1 MKSTKDKDN
10 NRCITLHIQTLHH
23 RLLHELNLGTRHFDE
38 KTNRWKWQCVN
49 IEVQKN
55 VLRSLNAFLD
65 SVSGDA
71 RAARHTIIKES
82 VGDILGAVLWI
93 LQSKNGP
100 LLSMASDV
108 ALKLV
113 SVLPNSVLQ
122 SHILDLVCC
131 LSSLLSSHQIDVAIP
146 CATALNLLISNLSAT
161 SEKAVMEALEEIGTV
176 ICVVEKIKDFTEGVK
191 KIEYF
196 EEMVSLLSTILQR
209 WPPSR
214 FPVWNDVKLMKAL
227 ANIHTRNDNSTK
239 VVLLK
244 FYTSLALCD
253 SVARKLIDGGQIFLQ
268 LAVPAMGKS
277 NPHIVRTEGFRLTQ
291 RLLASGED
299 LSKAMDLCGE
309 AIVDAIICGMKE
321 TVLSSKKSGNNH
333 SSLLVEACQL
343 ALITRLSGDHHIRFW
358 KQGIDRVLLNLL
370 VKNMPDQSTE
380 HVLSLEKQI
389 SMAKEGLKVNYH
401 LGLRSHL
408 WDILGWLA
416 IHCGENFNP
425 YTHGSELQ
433 INLLIT
439 CACLT
444 FVDTFQ
450 KWGRICQT
458 DDDNF
463 QSEPVSRAVLMMVY
477 SPCNYISSHTRF
489 LLSDL
494 LKANGIPYLKNLLH
508 TLDYTSSLASYGS
521 SDKLQLAII
530 LIGLTCLSSLTEYQ
544 TCILK
549 SKGIKAVV
557 LIVKRCLSDD
567 IHVERSSFAPHLH
580 TTFHGR
586 TCCHNDEEWEGSNV
600 LLFYGLWCIAEY
612 VKQCGLSEE
621 NSSKFTRDVTYIKA
635 HLGSKLQKICSS
647 PSSSPGVRWYIS
659 YILSYFG
666 CYGFPNELAERFGK
680 CLHEG
685 EYADLRLIVANG
697 NPVSAHGVILAVRCP
712 SLLPP
717 EVLTG
722 SKSSKG
728 VKYKLVG
735 ETMREV
741 RLSAHVDY
749 ETLALL
755 LEYVYMGYLHA
766 GEETVKKL
774 KILAK
779 RCNLK
784 PLLQMLYRQCP
795 KWGTPFPSSDLSSA
809 LDSAGSCFSDVIL
822 EAKSNKLVEWTCNIC
837 SHSVPHL
844 HVHKVILQSACD
856 YLQGLFGSGM
866 QESHSQVLKVDISW
880 EALIK
885 LVKLFYSNEL
895 PNPPSGCLW
904 DNMTDEEKLF
914 HLQPYLEL
922 SWLADYWICE
932 NMQEACWKVIMFCL
946 DSTKQLS
953 IKIIKMAYNLS
964 LWKLVDIAAN
974 LIAPSYSQLRDSGE
988 LQEFDDVIVHLIYSA
1003 SIRRLTQEGG
1013 NSFR

>member
-38 KTNRWKWQCVN
+38 KTNRWKWQCAN

-55 VLRSLNAFLD
+55 VLRSINAFLD
-65 SVSGDA
+65 SISGDS

-82 VGDILGAVLWI
+82 VADVLGAVLWI

-131 LSSLLSSHQIDVAIP
+131 LSSLLSSHQIEVAIP

-161 SEKAVMEALEEIGTV
+161 SEKAVMEALKETETV

-214 FPVWNDVKLMKAL
+214 FPVWNDIKLMNAL
-227 ANIHTRNDNSTK
+227 ANIHTRNDNSIK

-268 LAVPAMGKS
+268 LAVRAMGKS

-321 TVLSSKKSGNNH
+321 TVLSSKKNGNNH

-343 ALITRLSGDHHIRFW
+343 ALITRWSGDHHIRFW
-358 KQGIDRVLLNLL
+358 KQGIDRVILNLL
-370 VKNMPDQSTE
+370 VKNIPDQSTE

-389 SMAKEGLKVNYH
+389 SMAKEGLKANYH

-425 YTHGSELQ
+425 YTYGSELH

-444 FVDTFQ
+444 FVDTIQ

-494 LKANGIPYLKNLLH
+494 LKTNGIPYLKNLLH

-530 LIGLTCLSSLTEYQ
+530 LIGITCLSSLTEYQ

-580 TTFHGR
+580 TTFQGR
-586 TCCHNDEEWEGSNV
+586 SCCHNDKEWEGSNV

-612 VKQCGLSEE
+612 VHQCGLSEE

-635 HLGSKLQKICSS
+635 HLLSKLQKICSS
-647 PSSSPGVRWYIS
+647 ASSSPGVRW
-659 YILSYFG
+659 
-666 CYGFPNELAERFGK
+666 
-680 CLHEG
+680 
-685 EYADLRLIVANG
+685 
-697 NPVSAHGVILAVRCP
+697 
-712 SLLPP
+712 
-717 EVLTG
+717 
-722 SKSSKG
+722 
-728 VKYKLVG
+728 
-735 ETMREV
+735 
-741 RLSAHVDY
+741 
-749 ETLALL
+749 
-755 LEYVYMGYLHA
+755 
-766 GEETVKKL
+766 
-774 KILAK
+774 
-779 RCNLK
+779 
-784 PLLQMLYRQCP
+784 
-795 KWGTPFPSSDLSSA
+795 
-809 LDSAGSCFSDVIL
+809 DVIL
-822 EAKSNKLVEWTCNIC
+822 EAKPNKLVEWTCNIC

-844 HVHKVILQSACD
+844 HVHKVILQSGCD

-904 DNMTDEEKLF
+904 DNMDDEEKLF

-946 DSTKQLS
+946 DSTKQLA

-1013 NSFR
+1013 NCFR

>member
-38 KTNRWKWQCVN
+38 KTNRWKWQCAN

-55 VLRSLNAFLD
+55 VLRSINAFLD
-65 SVSGDA
+65 SISGDS

-82 VGDILGAVLWI
+82 VADVLGAVLWI

-122 SHILDLVCC
+122 SHILDL
-131 LSSLLSSHQIDVAIP
+131 IEVAIP

-161 SEKAVMEALEEIGTV
+161 SEKAVMEALKETETV

-214 FPVWNDVKLMKAL
+214 FPVWNDIKLMNAL
-227 ANIHTRNDNSTK
+227 ANIHTRNDNSIK

-268 LAVPAMGKS
+268 LAVRAMGKS

-321 TVLSSKKSGNNH
+321 TVLSSKKNGNNH
-333 SSLLVEACQL
+333 SSLLVEAY
-343 ALITRLSGDHHIRFW
+343 
-358 KQGIDRVLLNLL
+358 
-370 VKNMPDQSTE
+370 QSTE

-389 SMAKEGLKVNYH
+389 SMAKEGLKANYH

-425 YTHGSELQ
+425 YTYGSELH

-444 FVDTFQ
+444 FVDTIQ

-477 SPCNYISSHTRF
+477 SPY
-489 LLSDL
+489 
-494 LKANGIPYLKNLLH
+494 
-508 TLDYTSSLASYGS
+508 YTSSLASYGS

-530 LIGLTCLSSLTEYQ
+530 LIGITCLSSLTEYQ

-580 TTFHGR
+580 TTFQGR
-586 TCCHNDEEWEGSNV
+586 SCCHNDKEWEGSNV

-612 VKQCGLSEE
+612 VHQCGLSEE

-635 HLGSKLQKICSS
+635 HLLSKLQKICSS
-647 PSSSPGVRWYIS
+647 ASSSPGVRWYVS

-680 CLHEG
+680 CLHEE

-697 NPVSAHGVILAVRCP
+697 NHVSAHGVILAVRCP

-717 EVLTG
+717 EVFTG

-728 VKYKLVG
+728 VKYNLVG
-735 ETMREV
+735 KIMREV

-755 LEYVYMGYLHA
+755 LEYVYLGYLHA

-774 KILAK
+774 KILSK

-784 PLLQMLYRQCP
+784 SLLQMLYRQWP
-795 KWGTPFPSSDLSSA
+795 KWGTPFPSSDLSSS

-822 EAKSNKLVEWTCNIC
+822 EAKPNKLVEWTCNIC

-844 HVHKVILQSACD
+844 HVHKVILQSGCD

-904 DNMTDEEKLF
+904 DNMDDEEKLF

-946 DSTKQLS
+946 DSTKQLA

-1013 NSFR
+1013 NCFR